1 MQPLSVASMAQ
12 IPACRPPCVPN
23 CPPQLFSVL
32 LFSSYFLLFCPFPIC
47 ATIIICTPTKTD
59 PTKRPL
65 TDWPRRLR
73 AVRVCASADP
83 VHDLR
88 FSEDALSG
96 VKRCLGFGLL
106 KTDGKQRKFPDFVL
120 FCVRAGHPALGTA
133 HARWRLKDR
142 TTNISLGVFE
152 ISSHIAQ
159 VTHNPRASAFWVL
172 WL

>member
-1 MQPLSVASMAQ
+1 MAQ
-12 IPACRPPCVPN
+12 IPACHPPCDPN

-47 ATIIICTPTKTD
+47 ATIIICALTKAD
-59 PTKRPL
+59 PTKRPFS
-65 TDWPRRLR
+65 DWPRRLT
-73 AVRVCASADP
+73 AVRVCASTDP

-106 KTDGKQRKFPDFVL
+106 KTDRKQRKFPDFVL
-120 FCVRAGHPALGTA
+120 FCIRADHPALDTA
-133 HARWRLKDR
+133 LARRRLKDR

-159 VTHNPRASAFWVL
+159 VPHNPRASAF
-172 WL
+172 

>member
-1 MQPLSVASMAQ
+1 MAQ
-12 IPACRPPCVPN
+12 IPACHPPCDPN
-23 CPPQLFSVL
+23 WPLQLFSVL

-47 ATIIICTPTKTD
+47 ATIIICTSTKVD
-59 PTKRPL
+59 PTKRPFS
-65 TDWPRRLR
+65 DWPRRLR

-88 FSEDALSG
+88 FSEDALSD

-106 KTDGKQRKFPDFVL
+106 KTDGKQRKFSDFIL
-120 FCVRAGHPALGTA
+120 FCVRAGLPALDTA
-133 HARWRLKDR
+133 HARWGLKDG
-142 TTNISLGVFE
+142 TTNLSLGVFE

-159 VTHNPRASAFWVL
+159 VTHSPPASAFWVL